1 MLVRCGSMGHNR
13 IDLKEPRGC
22 ALDTGTS
29 PCGCVSA
36 SIVVGVI
43 GVIKPRGALHS
54 GGTTSASG
62 SPSTSE
68 RGPIALSRVH
78 GMSMDEDGGDGDC
91 GDVGD
96 GDNGEQDEAH
106 ENRKNAGRL

>member
-1 MLVRCGSMGHNR
+1 VV
-13 IDLKEPRGC
+13 EP
-22 ALDTGTS
+22 
-29 PCGCVSA
+29 P
-36 SIVVGVI
+36 
-43 GVIKPRGALHS
+43 PRRAPHPHLN
-54 GGTTSASG
+54 
-62 SPSTSE
+62 E
-68 RGPIALSRVH
+68 GPIALSRVH